1 MPLRKATAK
10 VTATCGCHNGTDSRD
25 LLPLRKGT
33 RRTMPLR
40 KATAKVTATCSCHNG
55 TDLRDLLPL
64 RKD

>member
-1 MPLRKATAK
+1 MQLRKATAK
-10 VTATCGCHNGTDSRD
+10 VTATCGCHNGTDLRD

-33 RRTMPLR
+33 RRTMQLR
-40 KATAKVTATCSCHNG
+40 KATAKVTATCGCHNG